1 MGRLGAKLAV
11 TVLAVLSLVMVTC
24 GGGAPSRAL
33 DNTAW
38 TLGSIGGTAV
48 TASYAPTL
56 QFAKGGAVR
65 GVAACNSYFALAV
78 IGEGTITFE
87 RLALTAMACPD
98 PAQMELETAYVE
110 PLQATTNWSMDGDT
124 LTLAG
129 TTDLVF
135 ARSRPAASPEPTT
148 GS

>member
-1 MGRLGAKLAV
+1 MGHLGAKIAV
-11 TVLAVLSLVMVTC
+11 TVLAVVSLLMVTC

-38 TLGSIGGTAV
+38 TLESIGGTEV

-56 QFAKGGAVR
+56 VVATGGSVT
-65 GVAACNSYFALAV
+65 GVAACNQYFAEAV
-78 IGEGTITFE
+78 IGDGTIKFD
-87 RLALTAMACPD
+87 RLGQTAMGCPD
-98 PAQMELETAYVE
+98 PAQMQLESDYMDA
-110 PLQATTNWSMDGDT
+110 LQATTNWALDGDM

-135 ARSRPAASPEPTT
+135 S
-148 GS
+148 GG